1 MSKPPALAKRAAKR
15 KAADDDAIADACTGP
30 NALTTLDLSSKKLGL
45 RDVADALLSLLPK
58 NATRQHPSAKKLV
71 KAFPLVISELERRA
85 NVLARESEI
94 DGTRKPIAFLFPAEG
109 KQVPYTIHLP
119 EDTFVGML
127 KHLNGREIVN
137 VSLVSKAWLAA
148 SRLPSLWTKL
158 DRSCGLTNNSRKLNM
173 TAFLKVLERSQFANI
188 KHLEM
193 PHHALQLSKNSISK
207 LAKLLPHLETFSMN
221 SVWGT
226 GHKLKDE
233 HLLALVQAF
242 PKLTALH
249 NIEMWAVTNH
259 GIMSMA
265 KVSKNLQ
272 DLRINGSLYYLSD
285 FAVASIA
292 HSLPNLHY
300 FAYTTSRWSYDA
312 ARDTLSGEGILSLV
326 RKCRR
331 LEILELEDAR
341 NVSKGHFQEIVTII
355 EEGNEG
361 EFALRKIDLRGY
373 PFVIVEQPFRVVDI
387 AENGAMVI

>member
-1 MSKPPALAKRAAKR
+1 
-15 KAADDDAIADACTGP
+15 
-30 NALTTLDLSSKKLGL
+30 
-45 RDVADALLSLLPK
+45 
-58 NATRQHPSAKKLV
+58 
-71 KAFPLVISELERRA
+71 
-85 NVLARESEI
+85 
-94 DGTRKPIAFLFPAEG
+94 
-109 KQVPYTIHLP
+109 
-119 EDTFVGML
+119 
-127 KHLNGREIVN
+127 
-137 VSLVSKAWLAA
+137 
-148 SRLPSLWTKL
+148 
-158 DRSCGLTNNSRKLNM
+158 M

-312 ARDTLSGEGILSLV
+312 ARDTLSGYGILSLV